1 MRAQLLSSFLFL
13 TLLLA
18 VPASLL
24 AQAASTQTPPPTSR
38 EIPFEFEVTALPFGS
53 TQTITVE
60 VWDAQTGGN
69 LIFSEVHPNVKVGFF
84 GELDLLL
91 GSQTNGGI
99 PTSAFPSEASRYL
112 DVVDVS
118 NRPVL
123 IDGRKPFYATAFSLS
138 PGPAGPQGPP
148 GPEGPQGPSGPVG
161 LPGPAG
167 PQGPAGSQGVAGAT
181 GPQGISGPAGPIGP
195 SGPAGPPGTPG
206 VQGPPGTTG
215 GLLGKQEFLASGPFV
230 VPPGV
235 TRLSVE
241 LYGAGGGGDN
251 CVPSAFV
258 ANPVG
263 GGGGAYTSTL
273 LSVTPGQT
281 LTVTVGM
288 GGTSPIVL
296 NASATNGGDSDILD
310 STNNILAVAHGGGGA
325 SCSANG
331 ALATSGAGGAMDPN
345 ALISHAGA
353 SGNGTNAG
361 GGYFVPGFSSSA
373 PFGGGGAGSSNSL
386 TPGQPGYVLLAW

>member
-1 MRAQLLSSFLFL
+1 MRTLLLSSFLFL

-38 EIPFEFEVTALPFGS
+38 EIPFEFEVTHLPFGS

-99 PTSAFPSEASRYL
+99 PASAFPSEASRYL
-112 DVVDVS
+112 DVVDIS

-138 PGPAGPQGPP
+138 SGVAGPQGPQGPAGPQG
-148 GPEGPQGPSGPVG
+148 VT
-161 LPGPAG
+161 
-167 PQGPAGSQGVAGAT
+167 GAT
-181 GPQGISGPAGPIGP
+181 GPQGISGPAGPIGLI
-195 SGPAGPPGTPG
+195 GPPGPPGSQG

-215 GLLGKQEFLASGPFV
+215 GLLGKQEFLSSGTFV
-230 VPPGV
+230 VPAAV

-241 LYGAGGGGDN
+241 LYGGGGGGDN
-251 CVPSAFV
+251 CIPNSFTD
-258 ANPVG
+258 NPVG
-263 GGGGAYTSTL
+263 GGGGAYTFTL

-288 GGTSPIVL
+288 GGTSPIPL
-296 NASATNGGDSDILD
+296 NASATNGGDSEILD
-310 STNNILAVAHGGGGA
+310 STNNTLAVAHGGGGA
-325 SCSANG
+325 TCAADG
-331 ALATSGAGGAMDPN
+331 ALATAGAGGAIDPN

-353 SGNGTNAG
+353 SANGANAG
-361 GGYFVPGFSSSA
+361 GGYPVPGFSSSA
-373 PFGGGGAGSSNSL
+373 PFGGGGAGSGL
-386 TPGQPGYVLLAW
+386 PTPGQPGYVLLTW

>member
-1 MRAQLLSSFLFL
+1 MRTLLLSSFLFL

-38 EIPFEFEVTALPFGS
+38 EIPFEFEVTHLPFGS

-112 DVVDVS
+112 DVVDIS

-138 PGPAGPQGPP
+138 AGPAGPQGPP
-148 GPEGPQGPSGPVG
+148 GPAGPQGSSGPMG
-161 LPGPAG
+161 LTGPAG
-167 PQGPAGSQGVAGAT
+167 PQGPAGSQGVTGAT
-181 GPQGISGPAGPIGP
+181 GPQGIAGPAGPIGLI
-195 SGPAGPPGTPG
+195 GPPGPPGSQG

-215 GLLGKQEFLASGPFV
+215 GLLGKQEFLSSGPFV
-230 VPPGV
+230 VPAGV

-241 LYGAGGGGDN
+241 LYGGGGGGDN
-251 CVPSAFV
+251 CIPNSFTD
-258 ANPVG
+258 NPVG
-263 GGGGAYTSTL
+263 GGGGAYTFTL

-288 GGTSPIVL
+288 GGTSPIPL
-296 NASATNGGDSDILD
+296 NASATNGGDSEILD
-310 STNNILAVAHGGGGA
+310 STNNTLAVAHGGGGA
-325 SCSANG
+325 TCAANG
-331 ALATSGAGGAMDPN
+331 ALATAGAGGAMDPN

-353 SGNGTNAG
+353 SANGANAG
-361 GGYFVPGFSSSA
+361 GAYFVPGFSSSA
-373 PFGGGGAGSSNSL
+373 PFGGGGAGSGL
-386 TPGQPGYVLLAW
+386 PTPGQPGYVLLTW